1 MKGPVVVIGQIV
13 GAALGGAIS
22 KEQHTDPVKGAVIG
36 MVTMVV
42 ARKLLPARVAT
53 IGAAVAAGYVTRKI
67 AQRAERR
74 EAARKLLPLPDPAPA
89 QPGAPARV
97 QSPTATTTPPPATP

>member
-1 MKGPVVVIGQIV
+1 MKGPVAVIGQLV

-22 KEQHTDPVKGAVIG
+22 KEQHADPVKGAVIG

-42 ARKLLPARVAT
+42 ARKFLPARVAT
-53 IGAAVAAGYVTRKI
+53 IGAAVAAGYVTRKM

-74 EAARKLLPLPDPAPA
+74 EAALKLLPSPDPAPA
-89 QPGAPARV
+89 AADAPARV
-97 QSPTATTTPPPATP
+97 QSHESVTPPPATS